1 MSMHMPPDMKTRGLD
16 LAQIGLCDAIDLAVL
31 IEEEA
36 RDRYAEFADQLTL
49 HHTPEAAGFFRW
61 MSEIEEKHRKQLLER
76 RRAKFGDQA
85 TRMNLGMIFDVE
97 APEYS
102 EARVFMTVR
111 DALNVALRG
120 EQHAQAFFAAAREA
134 VGDPEIRA
142 LFTELEV
149 EEILHQRLVREAI
162 AELPPDAPG
171 NQDDYSDPPVQQ

>member
-1 MSMHMPPDMKTRGLD
+1 MTPDIKTRGLD
-16 LAQIGLCDAIDLAVL
+16 LAQLGLCDAIDLAVL
-31 IEEEA
+31 VEEEA

-61 MSEIEEKHRKQLLER
+61 MSEIEEKHRRELAER
-76 RRAKFGDQA
+76 RRARFGTQPS
-85 TRMNLGMIFDVE
+85 RVNLGMIFDVE

-120 EQHAQAFFAAAREA
+120 EQHAQAFFAAAKAA
-134 VGDPEIRA
+134 VRDPETQA
-142 LFTELEV
+142 LFAELEV

-162 AELPPDAPG
+162 AELPPDPPG
-171 NQDDYSDPPVQQ
+171 NPDDYSDPPVQQ